1 MNCSRLPALAGL
13 GVVFGSTIAPPVA
26 AQGYGPGTAGPAED
40 FFFIQLSDTHWGF
53 KDDKVNPDAAGTFKK
68 VVGAIN
74 ALSRQP
80 DFIAFTG
87 DMTHTS
93 DDPAERRRRMAEMRD
108 MIATLKVK
116 DVRFV
121 PGDHDAQKDR
131 GEAYQQF
138 FGKLNYTF
146 DHKGYHFIVLDNTS
160 DPDQKLGDAQIAW
173 LAADLKQ
180 LKPGTP
186 VVVLTHRPLFELYR
200 PWGWWTPDGDKALD
214 LLRPFKPTVFYGHV
228 HHENHTTAMGA
239 VHHATASLMI
249 PLPARRHAA
258 GAHAWCRGMRR
269 RRIAAWAGARC
280 RRAAM
285 APRGRSSVSPFQAA
299 QRNTRAADYSAAC
312 GVSPASKEAAG
323 LPPPQ
328 RGVVAVEPQQLVVR
342 ALLDDAAV
350 VENDQPV
357 HARDGREPVRDG
369 DHGLAGH
376 QGARGSPG
384 SRPRPRCR
392 ARRSLRRAP
401 GSARS

>member
-1 MNCSRLPALAGL
+1 MIAVNFSQSRALAAL
-13 GVVFGSTIAPPVA
+13 AWSSVRRIAPPAA
-26 AQGYGPGTAGPAED
+26 AQGYEPGKAGPAED

-53 KDDKVNPDAAGTFKK
+53 KDDKVNPDAVGTFKK
-68 VVGAIN
+68 VVAAIN

-87 DMTHTS
+87 DMTHTT
-93 DDPAERRRRMAEMRD
+93 DDAAERRRRMAEMRD

-131 GEAYQQF
+131 GDAYQQF

-214 LLRPFKPTVFYGHV
+214 LLRSFKPTVFYGHV
-228 HHENHTTAMGA
+228 HHEHHTTAMGA

-249 PLPARRHAA
+249 PVLPAGTRPERTVVPWNAA
-258 GAHAWCRGMRR
+258 APYRGMGWRTVSAR
-269 RRIAAWAGARC
+269 GNGAAWEVIG
-280 RRAAM
+280 
-285 APRGRSSVSPFQAA
+285 
-299 QRNTRAADYSAAC
+299 
-312 GVSPASKEAAG
+312 
-323 LPPPQ
+323 
-328 RGVVAVEPQQLVVR
+328 
-342 ALLDDAAV
+342 
-350 VENDQPV
+350 QPV
-357 HARDGREPVRDG
+357 
-369 DHGLAGH
+369 
-376 QGARGSPG
+376 S
-384 SRPRPRCR
+384 
-392 ARRSLRRAP
+392 
-401 GSARS
+401 